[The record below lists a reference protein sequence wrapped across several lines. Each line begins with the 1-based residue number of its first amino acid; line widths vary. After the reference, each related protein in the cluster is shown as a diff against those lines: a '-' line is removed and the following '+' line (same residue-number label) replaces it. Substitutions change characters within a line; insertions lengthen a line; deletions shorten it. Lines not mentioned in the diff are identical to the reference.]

1 MHNKKNMIVSANNL
15 VELIVIEAICICI
28 DTYLVLYYVVNFFIV
43 VAGCIVSMLLG
54 KAGQQI

>member
-1 MHNKKNMIVSANNL
+1 MIVSANNL